1 MSIVFFDIDGTLWD
15 RNMTIPE
22 RTKKAIRELKEH
34 GVYTFLNSGRAR
46 AFIQN
51 PRLLELGFDGIVSG
65 CGTSVNFRGK
75 ELVYHKISPEVLDK
89 TLRILKK
96 YDMPVILEG
105 RDFQY
110 VDESDFAKDPFLDML
125 KREIGQSLLGIS
137 DNPMKW
143 EASKFSAVILHENYK
158 EALAE
163 LSPWYQFLVHE
174 ERVVEGVPKG
184 FSKATGIRAV
194 CEYLNIAREDTYAF
208 GDSVNDLD
216 MLRYA
221 GYGIA
226 MGNGSPEAK
235 EAADYVTDDIH
246 GDGIYNACKHFLLI

>member
-1 MSIVFFDIDGTLWD
+1 MKKAVFFDIDGTLWD

-22 RTKKAIRELKEH
+22 STKKAIGELKEH

-51 PRLLELGFDGIVSG
+51 PRLRELDFDGIVSG

-75 ELVYHKISPEVLDK
+75 ELVYHKISPELLDK

-110 VDESDFAKDPFLDML
+110 VDESDFAGDPFLDML
-125 KREIGQSLLGIS
+125 KAEIGEKLLDIS
-137 DNPMKW
+137 GNFMRW
-143 EASKFSAVILHENYK
+143 EASKFSAVPNQNGEK
-158 EALAE
+158 ALRE
-163 LSPWYQFLVHE
+163 LSPWYEFLVHE
-174 ERVVEGVPKG
+174 GRVAEGVPKG
-184 FSKATGIRAV
+184 FSKATGIQAV
-194 CEYLNIAREDTYAF
+194 CEYLNIARENTYAF
-208 GDSVNDLD
+208 GDSVNDLS

-226 MGNGSPEAK
+226 MGNGSREAK
-235 EAADYVTDDIH
+235 EAADHVTDDIYE
-246 GDGIYNACKHFLLI
+246 DGIYHDCRHFALI